1 MALPADFE
9 TMVRKYALQNAS
21 QYGGKANPGSV
32 IGKILAE
39 NPSLKSDIKAIAA
52 AVNNALKSVNKL
64 SVEKQTEE
72 LGRLAPELLEKKK
85 AEKRDLPELKN
96 AVQGNVVTRIP
107 PEPSKYAHIGHALSF
122 LINFMYAQKYRG
134 KCLVR
139 FEDTNAELAKKEYA
153 DALLDDLKFLGI
165 RPDKVVHISNDLP
178 MLYEYAEKLV
188 KQAHAFV
195 CFCNQE
201 KMRELRHEGFGCNCR
216 QRDAKHNL
224 EEWKGMLDKKYGAG
238 EAVLRL
244 KGDMQSPNHVMR
256 DPVLF
261 RISYKEH
268 YLQGRKYCVWPLY
281 DFANSVEDGVMGITH
296 IMRSSEFGTMRV
308 ELQDT
313 IKTLL
318 KLPKQTVIQY
328 GRFNVKGAVTQGREI
343 RRMMEEGV
351 ISSWDDPRLVT
362 IKALRRRGIQPE
374 TFWEIAI
381 EVGLSPSETNFEW
394 QLISAI
400 NRKILDPKCSRYF
413 YVENPQQITVK
424 GAPARKVELKL
435 HPDLEESNSRHFS
448 VRDRFYIAEKDM
460 GEIAKLK
467 GSPLVRLM
475 DCLNFKKNSSG
486 YAFDSTEYEKYRMSG
501 SKIIHWLPADDKS
514 LIKAKVLMPDGK
526 SSKGVAEAAAAGIK
540 IGEIVQFARFGFCR
554 LESRNE
560 KLKEL
565 SFIYCHN

>member
-1 MALPADFE
+1 MVLPKDFE
-9 TMVRKYALQNAS
+9 TTVRKYALQNAA

-32 IGKILAE
+32 IGKLLAE
-39 NPSLKSDIKAIAA
+39 NPSLKTEIKDVAA
-52 AVNNALKSVNKL
+52 AVNNALKSVNRL
-64 SVEKQTEE
+64 SVEKQLEE

-96 AVQGNVVTRIP
+96 AVQGNVITRIP

-122 LINFMYAQKYRG
+122 LINYMYAKKYRG
-134 KCLVR
+134 KCFVR

-153 DALLDDLKFLGI
+153 DAMLDDIKFLGI
-165 RPDKVVHISNDLP
+165 QPSKVVHVSNDLP
-178 MLYEYAEKLV
+178 LLYDYAEKLI
-188 KQAHAFV
+188 KQGNAFV
-195 CFCNQE
+195 CFCSQD

-216 QRDAKHNL
+216 QNDAKRNM
-224 EEWKGMLDKKYGAG
+224 EEWKGMLNKKYKEG

-256 DPVLF
+256 DPALF

-268 YLQGRKYCVWPLY
+268 YLQGNKYCTWPLY
-281 DFANSVEDGVMGITH
+281 DFANSVEDGITGITH
-296 IMRSSEFGTMRV
+296 IMRSSEFGTMRI
-308 ELQDT
+308 ELQDA

-328 GRFNVKGAVTQGREI
+328 GRFNVKGSVTQGREI
-343 RRMMEEGV
+343 RKLMEEG
-351 ISSWDDPRLVT
+351 IIKSWDDPRLVT

-381 EVGLSPSETNFEW
+381 EVGLSPSETNFDW
-394 QLISAI
+394 HLISAI
-400 NRKILDPKCSRYF
+400 NRKILDPKCNRYF
-413 YVENPQQITVK
+413 YVENQQQITVK
-424 GAPARKVELKL
+424 GAPERKVELKL
-435 HPDLEESNSRHFS
+435 HPDLEGNATRHFK
-448 VRDRFYIAEKDM
+448 VGGKFYIAEKDA

-467 GSPLVRLM
+467 GTPLIRLM
-475 DCLNFKKNSSG
+475 DCLNFKKSSYG
-486 YAFDSTEYEKYRMSG
+486 YVFDSVEYEKYRMGG

-514 LIKAKVLMPDGK
+514 LIKAKVLMPDGTF
-526 SSKGVAEAAAAGIK
+526 SKGVAEAAAAELK

-554 LESRNE
+554 LEQKSDTPR
-560 KLKEL
+560 EL